1 MAAEATEAGTT
12 AEAFALMRWV
22 AWLCIPPLPP
32 PPADEEEEEVVQD
45 EIEAPMMLE
54 ATRKE
59 SRLNQAT

>member
-12 AEAFALMRWV
+12 AEAFALMRCV

-32 PPADEEEEEVVQD
+32 PPADEEEEVVED
-45 EIEAPMMLE
+45 EMEAPIMLE